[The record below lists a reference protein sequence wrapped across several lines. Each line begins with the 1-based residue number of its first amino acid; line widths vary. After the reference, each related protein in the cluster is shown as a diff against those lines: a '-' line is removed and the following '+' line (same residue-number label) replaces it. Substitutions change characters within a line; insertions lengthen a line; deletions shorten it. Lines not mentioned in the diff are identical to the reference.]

1 MITEKQK
8 EILEQAI
15 SQYGTCAQLDMA
27 VEECAELIQAINK
40 LKRAGLVAYH
50 VTKPNATM
58 DIKSVNAYN
67 NLCSEVADVKILLH
81 QLELIL
87 CKERIQISVD
97 RKIDRL
103 EKRLLTGSKRA

>member
-1 MITEKQK
+1 MTEKQK

-40 LKRAGLVAYH
+40 LKRLGLVSYH
-50 VTKPNATM
+50 VTKPNASM
-58 DIKSVNAYN
+58 DIKCVNAYN
-67 NLCSEVADVKILLH
+67 NLCSEIADVKILIH

-87 CKERIQISVD
+87 CKERIEISVD

-103 EKRLLTGSKRA
+103 QNRLLNASKCA